1 MLFQSDAA
9 IERLKEGGND
19 ITVSLPVMSAV
30 FTNGRF
36 FVPQK
41 NHASTETPHF
51 ANAMLVE
58 KGTIMHVGDSQDVE
72 IQAASAEGA
81 AIHDLGG
88 RIVLPGIVDGHMHL
102 MLHGQS
108 LAKVDL
114 GNCRSLEDISRE
126 LSAYCKANPNAP
138 RVLARGW
145 QQYTTGGAALA
156 SMIDDI
162 DPRPI
167 FIDSLDA
174 HSTWCNTVALKELGV
189 ATMSDPAGG
198 KIHRDSSG
206 LPSGLLSEGATVHI
220 AWPFLAASLST
231 ADKIAALRN
240 AVKSYSAQGYTGVVE
255 MAMDDNSW
263 EALQLLRDLEH
274 VPLHIAAYWLITPD
288 LDLQACLAQ
297 VDKAIDM
304 RKKYSVEG
312 SPDCH
317 ITGIKII
324 CDGVVDSCTAAL
336 LKPYSNSHGVSPDQ
350 LMWAT
355 DVLDKVTER
364 ASNAGLQIA
373 LHAIGDAAIRQAVD
387 GLEKIGSENKRH
399 RIEHLELA
407 SAEDAQRLG
416 KLGITASIQPVHS
429 DPAGLRAW
437 PTLLGEHRCG
447 RAFPYTELLAGGA
460 TLALGSDSPTASHVP
475 FNNWYSAST
484 RRSATELDYIPPSIL
499 NSAVLPL
506 ATAIQA
512 ATSGAAYSIFSE
524 GKFGTLEKGLKA
536 DFVVMDMAWNAD
548 QLLESHVMQTWFDGK
563 KVFDASV

>member
-1 MLFQSDAA
+1 
-9 IERLKEGGND
+9 
-19 ITVSLPVMSAV
+19 MSAI

-41 NHASTETPHF
+41 NSASTETPHF
-51 ANAMLVE
+51 ANSMLV
-58 KGTIMHVGDSQDVE
+58 KRGTIIHIGDSQDVE
-72 IQAASAEGA
+72 IQTALTEGSE
-81 AIHDLGG
+81 IHDLGG

-114 GNCRSLEDISRE
+114 GNCRSLEDIRKA
-126 LSAYCKANPNAP
+126 LSVYCQANPNVP
-138 RVLARGW
+138 RILARGW
-145 QQYTTGGAALA
+145 QQYTTGGSALA

-162 DPRPI
+162 DPRSI

-174 HSTWCNTVALKELGV
+174 HSTWCNTLALKELGV
-189 ATMSDPAGG
+189 ANMSDPAGG

-220 AWPFLAASLST
+220 AWPFLAGSMST
-231 ADKIAALRN
+231 ADKIATLRG

-263 EALQLLRDLEH
+263 DALQLLRVQEH

-288 LDLQACLAQ
+288 VDLEACLAQ
-297 VDKAIDM
+297 VDKAIEM
-304 RKKYSVEG
+304 KKKYNVES

-317 ITGIKII
+317 ITGIKIV

-355 DVLDKVTER
+355 DILSKVLQR
-364 ASNAGLQIA
+364 ANNAGLQIA
-373 LHAIGDAAIRQAVD
+373 LHAIGDAAIKQAVD
-387 GLEKIGSENKRH
+387 SLEKTDSKNKRH

-407 SAEDAQRLG
+407 SATDAHRLG

-475 FNNWYSAST
+475 FNNWYSAAT
-484 RRSATELDYIPPSIL
+484 RRSATELEYITPEVL

-506 ATAIQA
+506 ATAVQA
-512 ATSGAAYSIFSE
+512 ATKGAAYSTFSE
-524 GKFGTLEKGLKA
+524 GRFGELESGLEA
-536 DFVVMDMAWNAD
+536 DFVVVDMAWDAD
-548 QLLESHVMQTWFDGK
+548 RLLESRVVQTWFGGE
-563 KVFDASV
+563 KVFGGSV